1 MSSKENENKNIPE
14 ETGNQEKVDYK
25 WSGVDIDAA
34 SRAVDLIK
42 QKASET
48 LRPEVLSGIGG
59 FNALFELD
67 LERYKNPVLVSGAD
81 GVGTKLKLAQMMG
94 VHDTVG
100 IDLVAMCADDVVTC
114 GAEPLFFQDYIA
126 TGKVEPEVI
135 AGIVSGVAK
144 GCLKANCSLV
154 GGEIAEHP
162 GVMDE
167 EDYDIAGF
175 CVGVVEKDKI
185 IDGSRVKPEDR
196 IIGLV
201 SSGLHSNGYSL
212 VRKLLF
218 DSGEFDIGDQIK
230 ELGYPLGRELLTPSS
245 IYAPV
250 VLKVA
255 ESCDLKAVAH
265 VTGGGITENLPR
277 VIPGGLDAEI
287 RLGAWPV
294 KNIFTFIQRVG
305 RIDLFDML
313 QTFNMGLGMLLVVPP
328 SDTRKTLE
336 ILDMNLYKAFDV
348 GEIVEG
354 TGRVRYR

>member
-1 MSSKENENKNIPE
+1 MPEDNGNE
-14 ETGNQEKVDYK
+14 EKVDYR

-34 SRAVDLIK
+34 SQAIELIK
-42 QKASET
+42 QKASKT

-67 LERYKNPVLVSGAD
+67 LKRYRDPVLVSGAD
-81 GVGTKLKLAQMMG
+81 GVGTKLKLARMMDK
-94 VHDTVG
+94 HDTVG

-126 TGKVEPEVI
+126 TGKVEPDVI
-135 AGIVSGVAK
+135 ADIVSGIAD
-144 GCLKANCSLV
+144 GCSTANCSLV

-162 GVMDE
+162 GVME
-167 EDYDIAGF
+167 AGEYDIAGF
-175 CVGVVEKDKI
+175 CVGVVEKDRI
-185 IDGSRVKPEDR
+185 IDGSTVKPEDS

-218 DSGEFDIGDQIK
+218 DSGEFGIGDQVK
-230 ELGYPLGRELLTPSS
+230 ELGYPLGRELLTPSF
-245 IYAPV
+245 IYAPAI
-250 VLKVA
+250 LKVA

-265 VTGGGITENLPR
+265 ITGGGITENLPR
-277 VIPGGLDAEI
+277 VLPDNLGAEI
-287 RLGAWPV
+287 CLGTWPV

-305 RIDLFDML
+305 QIDLFEML
-313 QTFNMGLGMLLVVPP
+313 RTFNMGIGMILVVSP
-328 SDTRKTLE
+328 SERRKAIE
-336 ILDMNLYKAFDV
+336 ILSKNLYKAFEV

-354 TGRVRYR
+354 TGKVLYR